1 MIRTTDVV
9 IYLKGL
15 LIVIIISLGVSVVI
29 NSIKGSRDYLA
40 QSLANEYFEI
50 VRANARYFPGVKVL
64 TYSVNK
70 NDNYIN
76 VKFDMNINE
85 KGKLYNYVNKNVI
98 AYCRST
104 YSAYFSG
111 LAIFIESYNKN
122 TPFIYLNSN
131 QC

>member
-50 VRANARYFPGVKVL
+50 VRANARYFRVL
-64 TYSVNK
+64 KY
-70 NDNYIN
+70 
-76 VKFDMNINE
+76 
-85 KGKLYNYVNKNVI
+85 
-98 AYCRST
+98 
-104 YSAYFSG
+104 
-111 LAIFIESYNKN
+111 
-122 TPFIYLNSN
+122 
-131 QC
+131 